1 MKQKILITGAGG
13 FIGSHLAER
22 LLSDGAKVTALVR
35 YTSSGATGWLETLP
49 PALHKNLRIIHGDI
63 RDPDICDVAV
73 KGNRIVFHLAAQIAI
88 PYSYVAPRDFI
99 AVNALGT
106 ANMLQA
112 ARAEGVNKFV
122 QVSTSEVYGTAQYVP
137 IDENHPQVAQSPYS
151 ASKIAADKMAES
163 FYRSFGLPVVIV
175 RPFNTYGP
183 RQSARAVI
191 PTIIIQA
198 LRSRTVRL
206 GNINTRRDLN
216 FVGDT
221 TAGMISA
228 ALSDKTVGQT
238 INLATGKD
246 YTIEELVEIV
256 SKILGK
262 KLIIQTE
269 KRIVRPSKSEV
280 RRLQGDFA
288 LAKELFGYAPKHT
301 IAAGLKKTIR
311 FFEKHIESY
320 AKEDYQL

>member
-1 MKQKILITGAGG
+1 MKQNILITGAGG

-22 LLSDGAKVTALVR
+22 LLRDGARVTALVR
-35 YTSSGATGWLETLP
+35 YTSSGTIGWLTTVP
-49 PALHKNLRIIHGDI
+49 PARHKGLRIIHGDI
-63 RDPDICDVAV
+63 RDPDICADAV

-88 PYSYVAPRDFI
+88 PYSYIAPRDFV

-112 ARAEGVNKFV
+112 ARSEGVKKFV

-198 LRSRTVRL
+198 LRGRIIRL
-206 GNINTRRDLN
+206 GNIDTSRDLN
-216 FVGDT
+216 YVEDT
-221 TAGMISA
+221 VAGMIA
-228 ALSDKTVGQT
+228 AARSEKTTGRT
-238 INLATGKD
+238 ANIATGND
-246 YTIEELVEIV
+246 FTIEELVGFV
-256 SKILGK
+256 SEILGK
-262 KLIIQTE
+262 KLSIKTE
-269 KRIVRPSKSEV
+269 RRRVRPSKSEV
-280 RRLQGDFA
+280 RRLQGDA
-288 LAKELFGYAPKHT
+288 SLAHELFGYAPKHT
-301 IAAGLKKTIR
+301 IMAGLKKTIR
-311 FFEKHIESY
+311 FFEKHLDSY